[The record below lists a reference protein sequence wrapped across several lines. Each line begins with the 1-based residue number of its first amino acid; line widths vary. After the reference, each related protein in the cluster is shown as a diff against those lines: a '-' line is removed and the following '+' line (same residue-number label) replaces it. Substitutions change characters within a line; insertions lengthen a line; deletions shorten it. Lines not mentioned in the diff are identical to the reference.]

1 MSIKN
6 PRYTI
11 GRRRKLRKDMTRA
24 EALLWEEVRGKK
36 IEGVRVRRQY
46 GVGPYIIDFFIP
58 SVNLAVEVDGKIH
71 LKREVKEKDRNKD
84 AFLKENGIHI
94 VRITNDEVLNDIK
107 RVKLKLKGR
116 IKELKEKGF

>member
-11 GRRRKLRKDMTRA
+11 DRRRKLRKEMTKA

-58 SVNLAVEVDGKIH
+58 SVDLAIEVDGKIH

-94 VRITNDEVLNDIK
+94 VRITNEEVLNDIK

-116 IKELKEKGF
+116 IKELKEKRF